1 MQTHQYMTDI
11 EIALSATLQP
21 IHRIAEKLSIAAD
34 DLELFGKYKAKLP
47 LHLIEPAGQRRGKLI
62 LVSAMTPT
70 PAGEGKTTCSIGLA
84 DGLQRLGK
92 RAVAVLREPSLGPVF
107 GMKGGATGGGRSQV
121 APMADINLHFT
132 GDFAA
137 VERAHNLL
145 AALVDNNLQNKKNT
159 LGINPVSVRLKR
171 VMDMNDRALRRIVV
185 GLGGKG
191 MGVPREA
198 GFDITAASEVMAIL
212 CLSQNMAD
220 LKTRLGNIYI
230 GQAGKTPIYARDLKA
245 VGAMAMLLKDA
256 LLPNLVQTLEGTP
269 AIIHGGPFANIA
281 QGTNTLLATH
291 MGLSLADYVVTE
303 AGFGFDLGGEKF
315 LDIKCRAGGL
325 SPAAVVLVC
334 TIRGVK
340 YQGGKPLKELTQP
353 DVAALEKG
361 FANLEKHI
369 ENVRLFGL
377 KPVVA
382 INRFPSDSP
391 EEIARLTQLT
401 QSMGAGVALME
412 GYGRGG
418 EGAVA
423 LAQQVLAQA
432 EAPQSPF
439 KPLYELEWPIEK
451 KIETLAKGFYG
462 AGAVAYTPQAVA
474 DLKLIKEL
482 GLGNLPICM
491 AKTQYSF
498 SDQAELLGRPQ
509 GFTLTVREVQF
520 AAGAGFVI
528 PIAGEI
534 MRMPG
539 LPEHPA
545 AEDMDIDER
554 GVIVGLS

>member
-1 MQTHQYMTDI
+1 MTDI
-11 EIALSATLQP
+11 EIAQSVALQP
-21 IHRIAEKLSIAAD
+21 IQHIAAKLGIGAD
-34 DLELFGKYKAKLP
+34 DLELYGKYKAKLP
-47 LHLIEPAGQRRGKLI
+47 LHLIQPADRRKGKLI

-84 DGLQRLGK
+84 DGLQKLGK

-132 GDFAA
+132 GDFVA
-137 VERAHNLL
+137 VERANNLL
-145 AALVDNNLQNKKNT
+145 AAMVDNNLQNKKNT
-159 LGINPVSVRLKR
+159 LGINPVSVRFKR
-171 VMDMNDRALRRIVV
+171 VMDMNDRALRKMVV

-191 MGVPREA
+191 MGIPREA

-212 CLSQNMAD
+212 CLSQSVID
-220 LKTRLGNIYI
+220 LKMRLGNIYI
-230 GQAGKTPIYARDLKA
+230 GQAGKTPVYARDLKA
-245 VGAMAMLLKDA
+245 VGAMALLLKDA
-256 LLPNLVQTLEGTP
+256 VQPNLVQTLEGTP

-281 QGTNTLLATH
+281 QGTNTLLATQ
-291 MGLSLADYVVTE
+291 MGLGLADYVVTE

-334 TIRGVK
+334 TIRGLK

-353 DVAALEKG
+353 DVPALEKG
-361 FANLEKHI
+361 FANLQKHI
-369 ENVRLFGL
+369 ENVRQFGL
-377 KPVVA
+377 RPVVA
-382 INRFPSDSP
+382 INRFPTDAA
-391 EEIARLTQLT
+391 EEIARITELT
-401 QSMGAGVALME
+401 QSLGAKIALME

-418 EGAVA
+418 DGAVA
-423 LAQQVLAQA
+423 LAQQVLA
-432 EAPQSPF
+432 EADAPSAPF
-439 KPLYELEWPIEK
+439 KPLYELGWSIEQ
-451 KIETLAKGFYG
+451 KIETVAKGFYG
-462 AGAVAYTPQAVA
+462 AGAIAYTPQAVA
-474 DLKLIKEL
+474 DLKLISEL
-482 GLGNLPICM
+482 GLAGLPICM

-498 SDQAELLGRPQ
+498 SDQPTLLGRPQ

-545 AEDMDIDER
+545 AEDMDIDDN
-554 GVIVGLS
+554 GTITGLS